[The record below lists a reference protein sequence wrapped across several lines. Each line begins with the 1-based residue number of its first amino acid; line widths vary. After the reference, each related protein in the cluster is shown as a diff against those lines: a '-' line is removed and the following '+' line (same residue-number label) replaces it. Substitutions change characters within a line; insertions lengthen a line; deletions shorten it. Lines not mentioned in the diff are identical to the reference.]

1 MFNDTEEKS
10 MVKKDKK
17 VARIFFFILIV
28 SSLFLSTKIAY
39 AQSLRI
45 IAPNGGQNWKI
56 NDKHYITWQSTD
68 LSADVKVR
76 LELFQGGRKIGII
89 ASNLSINPTGIAGW
103 KWEVGQYQGGM
114 AQTGS
119 DYKIRVVTMDSR
131 YRDESEGFF
140 QISRGIQ
147 SQGIASQELKTKPKP
162 PFDQIQV
169 APFRIFSPKDGDKWQ
184 YGQFREIRW
193 NPGGEKGSI
202 GIELLRFGQKVQ
214 EITRGVNVAGG
225 KYRWKV
231 GEYVDPGF
239 FGSGFTIEI
248 YTLPPTRK
256 FLGTTEGG
264 FEIGLLSINSPLG
277 GLFRLGNQ
285 MDVTWTSHGI
295 VGSLRMI
302 LLWDR
307 RPVARI
313 VENIPVT
320 SGRFNW
326 TIGNVTEGAVTP
338 RDGGGYQI
346 LIETQDNWFSAE
358 SNKFHI
364 LESQ

>member
-1 MFNDTEEKS
+1 VIIRGDPWL
-10 MVKKDKK
+10 KKTKGWQE
-17 VARIFFFILIV
+17 FYF
-28 SSLFLSTKIAY
+28 SSSSPFLFLSIEIAY
-39 AQSLRI
+39 SQSFRI
-45 IAPNGGQNWKI
+45 IVPNGGENWKI
-56 NDKHYITWQSTD
+56 NDNHYITWQSIG
-68 LSADVKVR
+68 LSADTKVR

-89 ASNLSINPTGIAGW
+89 ASNLSIGPAGATGWNW
-103 KWEVGQYQGGM
+103 KVGQYQGGV
-114 AQTGS
+114 AQPGS
-119 DYKIRVVTMDSR
+119 DYKIRVVTMDGR
-131 YRDESEGFF
+131 YPDESNGFF

-147 SQGIASQELKTKPKP
+147 SQGIASQELKAKPKP

-169 APFRIFSPKDGDKWQ
+169 APFRIFSPKNGDKWQ

-202 GIELLRFGQKVQ
+202 GIELLRFGQKVH

-225 KYRWKV
+225 RYRWKV

-256 FLGTTEGG
+256 FLGATEGG
-264 FEIGLLSINSPLG
+264 FEIGLLSINSPSG

-285 MDVTWTSHGI
+285 MDVAWRSNG
-295 VGSLRMI
+295 VGGSLRMI

-313 VENIPVT
+313 AENIPVT
-320 SGRFNW
+320 SGRFTW

-346 LIETQDNWFSAE
+346 RIETQDNWFSAE